1 MKRRLAE
8 QSTFHFDYLPFFFYF
23 LLSEVRGDE
32 RWIDR

>member
-8 QSTFHFDYLPFFFYF
+8 QSTFHFDYLPFFYF

-32 RWIDR
+32 